1 MRISPAFCLMAIL
14 ALPVGGLAPAQSSP
28 ASQNPSVRVTSR
40 AVVVDVVVAKGDE
53 PIVGLK
59 KQDFEILENGKPQSI
74 DFFEEHTARTLP
86 AGSVPPLPALPP
98 GVYTNVPPAP
108 ESDSVNVLLLDSL
121 NTDQEDQIYVHNQII
136 GFLKSMQP
144 GTRTAIFTLSSKLR
158 MIQGFTED
166 TAALRAALNDPR
178 YGFTPASADSS
189 RSSQDKKDDLYELE
203 TMSMMKDSAASIESV
218 HSFQQDLASV
228 QGGKRVAM
236 TLEALQYLGRYLA
249 GVPGRKNLIWFST
262 SFPVSVFPRIGQ
274 SQHPNQMNTLDLRDY
289 GKEVRETADLLTTS
303 KIAVYPIGAEG
314 VMSEHVFEANAD
326 SGPQAGPQDYEGGE
340 AGTGRNTVNVGAYV
354 HEGDARADKIM
365 TMEQLAS
372 DTGGKAFFNTND
384 LNAATQKAIA
394 DGAHYYTI
402 AYTPTNKKMDGSYRR
417 VEVKV
422 PNGKYRLA
430 YRHGYNADD
439 EEKFQSSRNESNPLH
454 ALMTHGLPAATQI
467 MYAARVVPANPQ
479 PAANATRA
487 GKNAKLTGPTRR
499 YVVDL
504 FIRWTDVKLDAQ
516 PDGSHSGKLQLELL
530 AWDRAGNAV
539 NWAGGTQ
546 MMNLDPTIYAA
557 IRKSGVPGH
566 FEIDLPSD
574 KDIYLETGVYDFET
588 GKAGTLEIPLPM
600 NQPVTD
606 QASNAVK
613 VNADGK

>member
-1 MRISPAFCLMAIL
+1 MRIPLAFCSISIL
-14 ALPVGGLAPAQSSP
+14 AFSIGAQAHGQSTP
-28 ASQNPSVRVTSR
+28 DTQSQVVHVNSR

-53 PIVGLK
+53 PIQGLK
-59 KQDFEILENGKPQSI
+59 KQDFKIFEDGKPQSI
-74 DFFEEHTARTLP
+74 DFFEEHSARALP
-86 AGSVPPLPALPP
+86 AGAVPPLPALPP
-98 GVYTNVPPAP
+98 GVYSNVPPAP
-108 ESDSVNVLLLDSL
+108 ENDSVNVLLLDSL

-136 GFLKSMQP
+136 EFLKNMQP

-158 MIQGFTED
+158 MVQGFSVD
-166 TAALRAALNDPR
+166 TAALRTALNDPK
-178 YGFTPASADSS
+178 YGFTPTTADSS

-218 HSFQQDLASV
+218 HSFQQELVSV
-228 QGGKRVAM
+228 QGGKRVGM
-236 TLEALQYLGRYLA
+236 TLEALNYLGRYLA
-249 GVPGRKNLIWFST
+249 GVPGRKNLIWFS
-262 SFPVSVFPRIGQ
+262 SNFPVSVFPRLGQ
-274 SQHPNQMNTLDLRDY
+274 SQQPNQMNTLDLRDY

-340 AGTGRNTVNVGAYV
+340 PGQGRNTSNVGAYV

-365 TMEQLAS
+365 TMEQLAA

-384 LNAATQKAIA
+384 LNTATQKAIA
-394 DGAHYYTI
+394 DGAHYYTV

-422 PNGKYRLA
+422 ADGKYRLA

-439 EEKFQSSRNESNPLH
+439 ATKVQASAAQANPLH
-454 ALMTHGLPAATQI
+454 ALMTHGLPSATQI
-467 MYAARVVPANPQ
+467 LYAARVTPVNPQ

-487 GKNAKLTGPTRR
+487 GKNPKLTGPTRR
-499 YVVDL
+499 YSVDL
-504 FIRWTDVKLDAQ
+504 FIRWTDVKLDEQ
-516 PDGSHSGKLQLELL
+516 TDGSHQGKLQLELM

-546 MMNLDPTIYAA
+546 MMNLDGNLYAA

-566 FEIDLPSD
+566 FEIDLPAD
-574 KDIYLETGVYDFET
+574 KDIYLETGVYDMET
-588 GKAGTLEIPLPM
+588 GKAGTLEIPLPV

-606 QASNAVK
+606 QASNVK
-613 VNADGK
+613 DSQ